1 MVYGLTL
8 GLVERNYL
16 HLLLGVMAVLF
27 MLVNA
32 NHAGIRLLGH
42 HPKVSR
48 NGRNVGILF
57 APFWA
62 VAAAL
67 NWLAFSC
74 S

>member
-1 MVYGLTL
+1 
-8 GLVERNYL
+8 
-16 HLLLGVMAVLF
+16 
-27 MLVNA
+27 MLINA

-48 NGRNVGILF
+48 NGRNVGIAF